1 MNAKSERCAEIAI
14 GDFRYQ
20 IASDDEYL
28 SALGTEFEP
37 QTTALFGTL
46 VKPRAVVLDIGAN
59 IGCTSIL
66 FSQRAR
72 RVLSF
77 EPSPTTF
84 HYLERNIRNAGIRNV
99 ELHNVALGSEPGSS
113 SLTFAPSNR
122 AGGFVSDKTTASA
135 GHVTESITIR
145 RLDDVVESRNVDAA
159 DFIKIDVEGFEQ
171 SVLTG
176 GRNAIQRFQP
186 IVALEL
192 NHWCLNALHRICV
205 PDFLDFLCAMFP
217 MLVAVE
223 GATYLDVRDPAER
236 YIVMYHH
243 INHFRYT
250 NLVAAFSRDQLAD
263 FSLQYRH
270 SS

>member
-1 MNAKSERCAEIAI
+1 MTTLSERCAEIAI
-14 GDFRYQ
+14 GDARYQ

-28 SALGTEFEP
+28 SALGSAFEP
-37 QTTALFGTL
+37 HTTALFRAL
-46 VKPRAVVLDIGAN
+46 LKPGAVVADIGAN

-84 HYLERNIRNAGIRNV
+84 RYLERNIRNAGIRNV
-99 ELHNVALGSEPGSS
+99 ELHNLALGSEPGNS
-113 SLTFAPSNR
+113 SLTFAPTNR
-122 AGGFVSDKTTASA
+122 AGGFVSDKTIASA

-145 RLDDVVESRNVDAA
+145 RLDDIVESLDIDAT
-159 DFIKIDVEGFEQ
+159 DLIKIDVEGFEQ
-171 SVLTG
+171 SVLEG
-176 GRNAIQRFQP
+176 GRNTIQRFQP
-186 IVALEL
+186 VVALEL

-205 PDFLDFLCAMFP
+205 PDFLDFLCSMFP
-217 MLVAVE
+217 ILMAVE
-223 GATYLDVRDPAER
+223 GATYLDVRDPKER

-250 NLVAAFSRDQLAD
+250 NLVAGFSRAQLAD
-263 FSLQYRH
+263 FLHQYHH